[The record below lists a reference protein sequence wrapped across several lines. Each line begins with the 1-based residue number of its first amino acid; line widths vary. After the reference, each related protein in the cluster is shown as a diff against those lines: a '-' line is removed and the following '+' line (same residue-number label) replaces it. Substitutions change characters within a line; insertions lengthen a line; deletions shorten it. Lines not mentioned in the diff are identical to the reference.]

1 MLVNHGEERTFTIDS
16 LKGIKI
22 TQKLKKEMAGSEKG
36 KKIRLGD
43 LGDFS
48 ILLSSKGAE
57 DADKFTA
64 QNITDVKVQWEPG
77 AEFKNLVADA
87 EFNLVAS
94 RSAQA
99 AVIKAIKEGKANV
112 DISTRKGTLRGQA
125 HQRQGV
131 RQQLQEQPAYHSAC

>member
-1 MLVNHGEERTFTIDS
+1 MREQLLE
-16 LKGIKI
+16 
-22 TQKLKKEMAGSEKG
+22 G

-48 ILLSSKGAE
+48 IVLSSKGAE

-77 AEFKNLVADA
+77 AEFKNLLADA

-99 AVIKAIKEGKANV
+99 GHPYPPEVLTDQGKIN
-112 DISTRKGTLRGQA
+112 L
-125 HQRQGV
+125 
-131 RQQLQEQPAYHSAC
+131 P